1 MRACVFIS
9 CNKYCG
15 QQQQDEME
23 TRPRVSTFV
32 SSLVNYENTIPA
44 NTDPDAKP
52 AAPAARM
59 GKFFHQTETKN
70 INK

>member
-1 MRACVFIS
+1 
-9 CNKYCG
+9 
-15 QQQQDEME
+15 ME

-59 GKFFHQTETKN
+59 GKFSFTTTKTATFLN
-70 INK
+70 IVYWRTTRIMWFDTNNN

>member
-1 MRACVFIS
+1 
-9 CNKYCG
+9 
-15 QQQQDEME
+15 ME

-44 NTDPDAKP
+44 NADPDAKP

-59 GKFFHQTETKN
+59 GKFSSYRNKN
-70 INK
+70 KKIKILFIFGVLALEQK